1 MILDLKHHE
10 MEKIEYRGFEITQ
23 IWVDSSHWSKSEIEI
38 SFGTDDMIYK
48 AHFIHYVPELHDK
61 LFEGGVTLAEKWA
74 VLKQDIESIIDKN
87 YDAYMSP
94 PEKEKTYFLLRVDD
108 WTNFHNITRLEYLKM
123 VRNGIY
129 VNFEKTD
136 IQPES
141 FRVARDVYV
150 KFYGRSFFDGDWR
163 TNKVVQILEE
173 QLDENNDVVYC
184 RFLTL
189 SGSVY
194 ELMSTAEQERRSH
207 QKDTEIKNARR
218 YSELN

>member
-1 MILDLKHHE
+1 M
-10 MEKIEYRGFEITQ
+10 
-23 IWVDSSHWSKSEIEI
+23 SS
-38 SFGTDDMIYK
+38 
-48 AHFIHYVPELHDK
+48 
-61 LFEGGVTLAEKWA
+61 
-74 VLKQDIESIIDKN
+74 
-87 YDAYMSP
+87 
-94 PEKEKTYFLLRVDD
+94 PEKEKTYFLLRADD
-108 WTNFHNITRLEYLKM
+108 WTNFHNITRLESLKM

-173 QLDENNDVVYC
+173 QLDENNDAVYC